1 MNIES
6 LIEEKLAGDV
16 QFQNSL
22 QNLSDDEKTN
32 LITEKR
38 NSILLEE
45 APKWYDESKKNEKA
59 YIDTKTRAERAEQD
73 LKKFK
78 PADVNKDED
87 SLSTKDIYA
96 FMEAKVPQDDID
108 DVVDY
113 AKMKGISIGDA
124 LKSSVVKAVLADK
137 QETRK
142 TAEATQ
148 TRSTRATTKI
158 DGNTILQNAREKG
171 EDALPTAGSSEA
183 EDMFWARRGGRR
195 QNR

>member
-16 QFQNSL
+16 EFQNSL

-195 QNR
+195 